1 MVTTASPICT
11 GPWSTASFSTASPPT
26 RLIAAA
32 TPWSIHNSVLVG
44 VTMASTASCVMSP
57 LASWSLVLPT
67 DVFIWPPLCARAQGF
82 ALPGLYLPCGR
93 VREGAWRGSTDTY
106 AISIAA
112 AFCMTALWSL
122 VVVVNKK
129 ALESVAPVA
138 ANFFIRLATIVG
150 LLLIT
155 VPLTVLD
162 LWSNGFGINAE
173 AAGWIAL
180 AAVVTWLVAFNAY
193 YYALRGERIAVIAP
207 ICGTDP
213 IWTALFAWMML
224 GTVFGGAT
232 LVGMGVAMTGVVL
245 ISRRIGEGA
254 AAEANVLAGA
264 GALAGA
270 AHGDVLPDGAG
281 ATAGAAVT
289 AGAPAAASAKARLV
303 GLAVLAAAG
312 WGLGP
317 IFIDLA
323 AGAYGRPTA
332 TMMLLSQVLGALML
346 GGVLLLRRTPLML
359 AALTPPQ
366 RRRAVALLVVG
377 GLLEAIV
384 SVLFYL
390 SIEAIGP
397 LLTMLIMATTPVF
410 SIILGVVFL
419 RERPGLRLTLAAAV
433 TVAGVLIATL
443 DGAT

>member
-1 MVTTASPICT
+1 
-11 GPWSTASFSTASPPT
+11 
-26 RLIAAA
+26 
-32 TPWSIHNSVLVG
+32 
-44 VTMASTASCVMSP
+44 
-57 LASWSLVLPT
+57 
-67 DVFIWPPLCARAQGF
+67 
-82 ALPGLYLPCGR
+82 
-93 VREGAWRGSTDTY
+93 
-106 AISIAA
+106 
-112 AFCMTALWSL
+112 MTALWAL

-129 ALESVAPVA
+129 VLEFVTPVA
-138 ANFFIRLATIVG
+138 VNFCIRLVAIAG

-155 VPLTVLD
+155 IPLTELD

-180 AAVVTWLVAFNAY
+180 TAQATWLVAFNAY
-193 YYALRGERIAVIAP
+193 YYALRGERVAVIAP

-213 IWTALFAWMML
+213 IWTALFAWLML

-245 ISRRIGEGA
+245 ISRRIGEGTA
-254 AAEANVLAGA
+254 SEASVLAGV

-270 AHGDVLPDGAG
+270 AHGDVLPGAAG
-281 ATAGAAVT
+281 ARDAVAGAAVPSAVPTT
-289 AGAPAAASAKARLV
+289 ANAKARLIA
-303 GLAVLAAAG
+303 LAVLAAAG

-323 AGAYGRPTA
+323 AGAYGRTTA

-346 GGVLLLRRTPLML
+346 GGVLLLRRAPLTVRP
-359 AALTPPQ
+359 LTPPE
-366 RRRAVALLVVG
+366 RRRTVLLLG
-377 GLLEAIV
+377 GAGLLEAFV
-384 SVLFYL
+384 AVLFYL
-390 SIEAIGP
+390 CIEAIGP
-397 LLTMLIMATTPVF
+397 VLTMLIMATTPVF

>member
-1 MVTTASPICT
+1 M
-11 GPWSTASFSTASPPT
+11 
-26 RLIAAA
+26 
-32 TPWSIHNSVLVG
+32 
-44 VTMASTASCVMSP
+44 
-57 LASWSLVLPT
+57 
-67 DVFIWPPLCARAQGF
+67 QG
-82 ALPGLYLPCGR
+82 
-93 VREGAWRGSTDTY
+93 GAWRGTTDTY
-106 AISIAA
+106 TISIAA

-213 IWTALFAWMML
+213 IWTALFAWLML

-232 LVGMGVAMTGVVL
+232 LVGMGVAMAGVVL

-281 ATAGAAVT
+281 ATAGAAVA
-289 AGAPAAASAKARLV
+289 AGAPAAASAKVRLV

-359 AALTPPQ
+359 GALTPPQ

-410 SIILGVVFL
+410 SIVLGVVFL
-419 RERPGLRLTLAAAV
+419 RERPGLYLTLAAVV

-443 DGAT
+443 DGAM